1 MSYKIE
7 IVEEDPLIPL
17 ERKSKS
23 SIKDLFKDILDEAKG
38 FK

>member
-7 IVEEDPLIPL
+7 IDEKDPLIPL